1 MTGSRRVIK
10 KYGNRKLY
18 DTETSRYVT
27 LQGISTLV
35 REGLEVQVIERDTGR
50 DITSLVLSQ
59 IVLDEEKRGV
69 PAEPGRD
76 GASGA
81 AALLDHVLRTLNVPA
96 SLVTQEA
103 ARRAGDLE
111 EVVDRAIERA
121 LRRLRIPSRRDI
133 ERLDRRLS
141 ELSSRVDRI
150 AR

>member
-1 MTGSRRVIK
+1 VAGSRRVIK

-27 LQGISTLV
+27 LQGISALV
-35 REGLEVQVIERDTGR
+35 RAGLEVQVIERDTGR

-81 AALLDHVLRTLNVPA
+81 TQLLDHVLRTLNVPA

-150 AR
+150 TR

>member
-1 MTGSRRVIK
+1 MAESRRVIK

-27 LQGISTLV
+27 LRGISTLV
-35 REGLEVQVIERDTGR
+35 GEGLDVQVIERDSGR
-50 DITSLVLSQ
+50 DITTLVLSQ

-69 PAEPGRD
+69 PAQPGRD
-76 GASGA
+76 AGSGA

-96 SLVTQEA
+96 SLVTHEA

-133 ERLDRRLS
+133 ERLDKRIS
-141 ELSSRVDRI
+141 ELATRVDRI
-150 AR
+150 NS